1 MWLDL
6 PSPSP
11 SPVNVMG
18 GDRLARLLEKAKPQN
33 YYLVPW
39 PVKDYDAGG

>member
-1 MWLDL
+1 
-6 PSPSP
+6 
-11 SPVNVMG
+11 MG